1 LELWGGVAL
10 YQHYYDDTYNHRL
23 GEKKEK
29 RKRRIDG

>member
-23 GEKKEK
+23 GEKKREEEEE
-29 RKRRIDG
+29 D